1 MDLNTVIRSFR
12 NGFDWLSDRRVY
24 AWFGVLVVLWAIAYA
39 ASALLSGTAFNVA
52 ISAIDYAM
60 KFVGL
65 FIVVPVALRHYGEKT
80 GFGGISFTEIK
91 EWLKYTVVNAV
102 VQFFNWQDKRIL
114 AAQVIIAAA
123 ALIVWFS
130 GFDQQLSALNAIDQT
145 NLSAQALEG
154 INFTTLSIGLVVLAL
169 LWLFQTYNAIRYA
182 LLIQVRLAEGKDIM
196 DSVGKAWKL
205 TDGRLL
211 TTLALLIVWSIFSF
225 AMNLVASAFSGVLFF
240 FNGIVF
246 SFLTVTWAFV
256 FTSYY
261 LSLRGSAHEASAH
274 EARAPA
280 PVKKRPPVR
289 AVHLKK

>member
-1 MDLNTVIRSFR
+1 MELNTVIRSFR

-24 AWFGVLVVLWAIAYA
+24 SWFGLLVVLWVIAYA
-39 ASALLSGTAFNVA
+39 ASALLSGTAFDIV
-52 ISAIDYAM
+52 IFVIDYAM

-65 FIVVPVALRHYGEKT
+65 FIVVPVALKHYGEKT

-91 EWLKYTVVNAV
+91 EWVKYTVVNLV

-114 AAQVIIAAA
+114 AAQVVIAAA
-123 ALIVWFS
+123 GLIVWFS
-130 GFDQQLSALNAIDQT
+130 GFDQQMIALNAIDQT
-145 NLSAQALEG
+145 NLSTQALEG
-154 INFTTLSIGLVVLAL
+154 INLTIVAVGLAVIGL
-169 LWLFQTYNAIRYA
+169 LWLFQTYNLIRYS

-225 AMNLVASAFSGVLFF
+225 IMNWVASAFSGMLFF
-240 FNGIVF
+240 FSGIMF
-246 SFLTVTWAFV
+246 SFLTITWAFV

-261 LSLRGSAHEASAH
+261 LSLKGSAHGVSVP
-274 EARAPA
+274 APA
-280 PVKKRPPVR
+280 KKRPPIH
-289 AVHLKK
+289 AVHHKK